1 MTKCKFI
8 HQLLPKETIMNF
20 KLLVCKGIPG
30 GVYPLLILLP
40 IVILTAH
47 IMPFIPD
54 NQSWRTAPQEAGES
68 WTVIPFND
76 VQPTGYFHVA
86 VIKGNILAVSRLGGL
101 SGEGTTEDNSDN
113 QPEARSTGMVYLF
126 ERRESD
132 WSKPIKITAEG
143 TQPGDHFGF
152 SLAISSD
159 TLVVG
164 APFKNVSPGGTAAG
178 AVYIF
183 QLQGGSWRQQ
193 ARLVAPDGAPFDL
206 FGNALAIQDDTLVV
220 GARSADHSTAGR
232 NAGAAYVYQREG
244 SEWMLSVK
252 LVADDAGK
260 LDYFGQKVILY
271 QDSILISA
279 PGNDDR
285 GRVRNTGAV
294 YIFQPSGNSWRQVG
308 KLSPTEIR
316 PDVQFGQ
323 SMAINPITGTL
334 VVSALQER
342 QEFEVDYP
350 IMMSHPP
357 VMAYVFEPRGTGWR
371 YQERLAPEPLM
382 DFMWVVFARVKVE
395 IGGDPQSGEVIAS
408 GMMGFFQQRGN
419 EWIEIP
425 APEFIHP
432 DFPPS
437 GMMDYFGMP
446 LTMSDD
452 TMVFIG
458 SPSHEDTNYFI
469 LLREIK

>member
-1 MTKCKFI
+1 MTKFNFI
-8 HQLLPKETIMNF
+8 HQLIPKEIIMNVKSPAF
-20 KLLVCKGIPG
+20 QRIPR
-30 GVYPLLILLP
+30 GVYPLLFLFPFVILLSHTIP
-40 IVILTAH
+40 LY
-47 IMPFIPD
+47 PD
-54 NQSWRTAPQEAGES
+54 NLTKRMTLQEATES
-68 WTVIPFND
+68 WTIIPFND
-76 VQPTGYFHVA
+76 VQTTGYFHAA
-86 VIKGNILAVSRLGGL
+86 VIKGDVLAVSRLGGL
-101 SGEGTTEDNSDN
+101 SGEWTTEDNEGN
-113 QPEARSTGMVYLF
+113 QPEARATGTVYLF

-132 WSKPIKITAEG
+132 WSKPIKITAED

-178 AVYIF
+178 ATYIF
-183 QLQGGSWRQQ
+183 QLEDGSWRQQ
-193 ARLVAPDGAPFDL
+193 SRLVAPDGAPFDF
-206 FGNALAIQDDTLVV
+206 FGNALALQGDTLVV

-232 NAGAAYVYQREG
+232 NAGAAYVFQKEG
-244 SEWMLSVK
+244 SEWKFSAK
-252 LVADDAGK
+252 LVADDAGQ
-260 LDYFGQKVILY
+260 LDYFGQKAILY

-279 PGNDDR
+279 PGHDDH
-285 GRVRNTGAV
+285 GRVSNTGAV
-294 YIFQPSGNSWRQVG
+294 YIFQLSGNSWRQVG

-323 SMAINPITGTL
+323 SMAINPTTGTL

-342 QEFEVDYP
+342 QEFEIDYP

-357 VMAYVFEPRGTGWR
+357 VMAYVFEPRGTGWH
-371 YQERLAPEPLM
+371 YQESLAPEPLM
-382 DFMWVVFARVKVE
+382 DFIWVVFARVKVE
-395 IGGDPQSGEVIAS
+395 IGGNPQSGEVIAS

-425 APEFIHP
+425 ALEFIHP
-432 DFPPS
+432 DFPAS
-437 GMMDYFGMP
+437 GMMNYFGKP

-458 SPSHEDTNYFI
+458 SPSHEDTNFFI
-469 LLREIK
+469 LLGEIK